1 MLNKFLYIIIIVS
14 ILVSAPNVH
23 YKLTKEQDRKIR
35 QAKSLRKNGLI
46 PESVSIYLDVLEKYP
61 YLKEAFNPLKKIL
74 KEQNNF
80 KLMDSIVYN
89 YQKAYNFN
97 LQSKIETFEM
107 LLWADNKNYIKI
119 IDEVQRTQSATN
131 KQLET
136 VASALLN
143 NNKINEVNNLIP
155 FIRKNKNPDFF
166 AFQLGLYYSMN
177 MEIEKSINEYLL
189 YLKHNP
195 NKKKLISNRIFSLS
209 DIQAIINKIKSI
221 LENSELRDAKIIL
234 SDFYFKEK
242 EFSKSYD
249 LINKYS
255 NNENEKIEFVKNL
268 IKLKEYQIS
277 QQIIADIMNN
287 SQDESILKEAIIQ
300 LAKIFEQLVVS
311 DIYDLPITN
320 NIIKNELLNSQFIKV
335 DNNNSQFLTKAIGIY
350 DSLRVNNKNNESI
363 YYLAEIK
370 YKILGN
376 LDSSE
381 MLYKSLIDKSS
392 SKYKDNAKER
402 LIDIEIARGDLN
414 KALKTINTFNKKELE
429 YKKFQILFY
438 QHKFKELKELS
449 DELLKQNDKK
459 NKYYNDVLK
468 IISTVMLFYDN
479 DEALKKYANAML
491 KIYQNKRIEAINIM
505 NDISNNQNIQIIDK
519 INFEMAYLNLLQG
532 DTAESIKLLNKIKS
546 NNSAYIEASTLLE
559 AEIQDYVLNDKSKA
573 VELYLF
579 FLDNFPDSIYYDA
592 IRIRLRD
599 LAS

>member
-1 MLNKFLYIIIIVS
+1 
-14 ILVSAPNVH
+14 
-23 YKLTKEQDRKIR
+23 
-35 QAKSLRKNGLI
+35 
-46 PESVSIYLDVLEKYP
+46 
-61 YLKEAFNPLKKIL
+61 
-74 KEQNNF
+74 
-80 KLMDSIVYN
+80 MDSIAFS

-97 LQSKIETFEM
+97 LQSKVETFEM
-107 LLWADNKNYIKI
+107 LLWTDNKNYIKTI
-119 IDEVQRTQSATN
+119 NEITETPSATN

-136 VASALLN
+136 VTSALLN
-143 NNKINEVNNLIP
+143 NNKINEIQNLVPIV
-155 FIRKNKNPDFF
+155 RKNKKPDFF
-166 AFQLGLYYSMN
+166 SFQLGLYYSMN

-195 NKKKLISNRIFSLS
+195 SKKRLISNRIFSLS

-221 LENSELRDAKIIL
+221 LESSELIDAKIIL

-242 EFSKSYD
+242 EYSKSYD
-249 LINKYS
+249 LINQYS

-268 IKLKEYQIS
+268 IKLKEYQFA
-277 QQIIADIMNN
+277 QEIIADIMNN
-287 SQDESILKEAIIQ
+287 SKDEFILKEAIIQ
-300 LAKIFEQLVVS
+300 LAKIFEKLIVS
-311 DIYDLPITN
+311 EIYDLPITN
-320 NIIKNELLNSQFIKV
+320 DIIKNELLNSQFVKV
-335 DNNNSQFLTKAIGIY
+335 NNKNSEFLTKAIGIY

-370 YKILGN
+370 YKILGD
-376 LDSSE
+376 LDGSKL
-381 MLYKSLIDKSS
+381 LYQSLINNSS

-402 LIDIEIARGDLN
+402 MVDIEIAKGDLN
-414 KALKTINTFNKKELE
+414 NALDIIKTFNKKELE

-449 DELLKQNDKK
+449 DELLKRSDKN

-491 KIYQNKRIEAINIM
+491 KIYQNKRSEAINM
-505 NDISNNQNIQIIDK
+505 MLDISNNQNVQVVDK
-519 INFEMAYLNLLQG
+519 INFELAYLNLLQG
-532 DTAESIKLLNKIKS
+532 NTSEAINLLGKIESK
-546 NNSAYIEASTLLE
+546 NSAYIEISTLLK
-559 AEIQDYVLNDKSKA
+559 AEIEDYILNDKSKA